1 MGYVFDAIHRHDDD
15 DDAPR
20 RSKPAPAR
28 DAAVPTPPKATPTQ
42 KPTPQINTTP
52 AATLK
57 FTGATTPVKATAPVA
72 VALAEAPAMMACP
85 EMDKSHLDDRLVALL
100 EPSSLMAEEYR
111 AIRTSLLARWQQRR
125 NLVHTITSAT
135 PQEGKTIT
143 SMNLGLIF
151 SELRNCKIAV
161 VEADLRLP
169 TFDKLLNRT
178 SQAGLLQYLRGEAE
192 INQIINRLEDH
203 PLRVI
208 SAGGRTQGDAVQLLS
223 SPRFSQLLQ
232 HLRQRYDHVIVDTPP
247 VVELADA
254 GIIGAQSDDVMLV
267 VRMNRTPRTLIEQAI
282 RTLASYNAP
291 VAGAI
296 ATDHSHHR
304 HKYYY
309 YRYGYRYGYRYSDY
323 VKKAA

>member
-15 DDAPR
+15 DTAPR

-28 DAAVPTPPKATPTQ
+28 DAAVPVPPKT
-42 KPTPQINTTP
+42 KPTPQINIP
-52 AATLK
+52 AAATLK
-57 FTGATTPVKATAPVA
+57 FTGTTSPAQATAA
-72 VALAEAPAMMACP
+72 VSQTLADAPAALVACSQ
-85 EMDKSHLDDRLVALL
+85 MDKSQLDDRLVALL

-143 SMNLGLIF
+143 SMNLGLTF
-151 SELRNCKIAV
+151 SELRNCKICV

-169 TFDKLLNRT
+169 TFDKLLGRT
-178 SQAGLLQYLRGEAE
+178 SQVGLLQYLRGEAQ
-192 INQIINRLEDH
+192 INQIIQRLDDH

-223 SPRFSQLLQ
+223 SGHFSQLLQ